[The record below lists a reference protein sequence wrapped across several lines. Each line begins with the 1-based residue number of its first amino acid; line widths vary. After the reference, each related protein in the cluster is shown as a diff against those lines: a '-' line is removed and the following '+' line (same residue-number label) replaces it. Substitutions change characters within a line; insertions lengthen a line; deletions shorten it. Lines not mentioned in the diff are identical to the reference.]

1 MDVVKALSK
10 QMSNMGYVLVLTFIC
25 YNFLALL
32 TYSNLGNYI
41 TYLGAKALE
50 NLGLS
55 NYPILLLI
63 GLLKSISSSIS
74 LLNNL
79 EIVATSLIA
88 LLFKEKINI
97 KLWIEIIL
105 ITI

>member
-1 MDVVKALSK
+1 MIILD
-10 QMSNMGYVLVLTFIC
+10 I
-25 YNFLALL
+25 LA
-32 TYSNLGNYI
+32 
-41 TYLGAKALE
+41 
-50 NLGLS
+50 
-55 NYPILLLI
+55 PILLLI

-105 ITI
+105 ITISSILLSIDGSDFSFNIIY